1 MLCHFHLHIF
11 LNLYYQKV
19 SIFNLRFFLATFG
32 SFMYLSLQIV
42 DPEYGMFTW
51 PCAPVLAQ
59 FIWKNRRKVAGR
71 NVLEVFA
78 LCLSISSSKE

>member
-1 MLCHFHLHIF
+1 MLCQFHFHIF
-11 LNLYYQKV
+11 LNLYSQKV
-19 SIFNLRFFLATFG
+19 SVFNFRYFLATF
-32 SFMYLSLQIV
+32 SFFMYLSLQIV

-59 FIWKNRRKVAGR
+59 FIWKNRSKVAGK

-78 LCLSISSSKE
+78 LCFSILKF